1 MNGWQKQFQKHADI
15 TNEAF
20 FAFAEKLVTLS
31 TGALALSITF
41 RKSFSLPVPS
51 HLGLLQFSWIAFTL
65 VILAATLVQF
75 GRIKLHEKLAKAAGR
90 AAAADDEVPSF
101 VTAHPGWWFGPAKW
115 IMLFSFPSAI
125 IALAAFALFN
135 LD

>member
-1 MNGWQKQFQKHADI
+1 MNGWQKQFQKYADL

-51 HLGLLQFSWIAFTL
+51 HLGLLRFSWIAFTL

-90 AAAADDEVPSF
+90 AATVDEETVF
-101 VTAHPGWWFGPAKW
+101 IKAHPGWWFGPAKW
-115 IMLFSFPSAI
+115 IMLLSFPAAI
-125 IALAAFALFN
+125 VALAAFALYN